1 MNFRIDLDISP
12 EEFRRVLG
20 LPDVQDLHKE
30 MLDKLRQQ
38 IDSEGFD
45 PTAMM
50 KLYTGGSVEQ
60 LQQMMLKLMS
70 GYGSSHNKKDA
81 D

>member
-1 MNFRIDLDISP
+1 MNFRIDLDMTP

-20 LPDVQDLHKE
+20 LPDVQDLHQE

-38 IDSEGFD
+38 MDTESFD
-45 PTAMM
+45 PAAMM
-50 KLYTGGSVEQ
+50 KLYTSGSMDQ

-70 GYGSSHNKKDA
+70 GYGSSQNKKDA